1 MELKTAIEI
10 LEYYQQWR
18 LGKRE
23 DMIHEPKKLTEAL
36 DMVLL
41 EVKKP
46 AVNGW
51 VDVTDALPK
60 PLQTVWLTNGK
71 GWCSLGCLI
80 EDAEGWHW
88 AESNGVIYIENAQ
101 IVSECDSEDLDVK
114 FWHELPEPPCL

>member
-18 LGKRE
+18 LGKKE

-36 DMVLL
+36 DMVLC

-46 AVNGW
+46 AVSGW
-51 VDVTDALPK
+51 VAVTDALPK

-71 GWCSLGCLI
+71 KWCSLGCLI

-101 IVSECDSEDLDVK
+101 IVSECESEDLDVK